1 MSKCDAKCDAISAD
15 RIELL
20 AHAVVLVAGMR
31 IPEAAREAVLARVTA
46 ELANTSE
53 QRPPNSEMAGEH
65 RALTWGLTR
74 PGATLGR
81 HHSCRPLAVST
92 PQAAEM
98 LISPGGHIA
107 ATGRSG

>member
-1 MSKCDAKCDAISAD
+1 MDGPAGVKLVAGTGTEQTRFRSGNQQVVSKCDAKCDAISAD

-53 QRPPNSEMAGEH
+53 QRPPKSERAGES
-65 RALTWGLTR
+65 TR
-74 PGATLGR
+74 R
-81 HHSCRPLAVST
+81 
-92 PQAAEM
+92 
-98 LISPGGHIA
+98 
-107 ATGRSG
+107 